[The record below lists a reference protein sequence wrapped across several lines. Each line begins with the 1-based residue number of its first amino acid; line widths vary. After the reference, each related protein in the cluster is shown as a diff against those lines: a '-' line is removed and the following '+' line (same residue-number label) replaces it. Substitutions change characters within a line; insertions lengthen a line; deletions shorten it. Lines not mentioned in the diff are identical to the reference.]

1 MDYNFRFPK
10 DLYSEVRIEERYRI
24 WLTIR
29 NGKIENDGEYT
40 EVGAMVRV
48 FDGNMQYTATTN
60 TLEEIQSQLDSL
72 AEIAT
77 PDSDIY
83 ENEVVK
89 AFEVNKDVIMNFDK
103 ESERSSFPMTLH

>member
-1 MDYNFRFPK
+1 MDYNFIFPK

-48 FDGNMQYTATTN
+48 FDGNMWYTATTN
-60 TLEEIQSQLDSL
+60 TLEDIQSQLLSGMVTDAYL
-72 AEIAT
+72 KMT
-77 PDSDIY
+77 NWY
-83 ENEVVK
+83 LLRT
-89 AFEVNKDVIMNFDK
+89 AF
-103 ESERSSFPMTLH
+103 

>member
-1 MDYNFRFPK
+1 MDYNFIFPK

-48 FDGNMQYTATTN
+48 FDG
-60 TLEEIQSQLDSL
+60 
-72 AEIAT
+72 
-77 PDSDIY
+77 
-83 ENEVVK
+83 
-89 AFEVNKDVIMNFDK
+89 IM
-103 ESERSSFPMTLH
+103 RLV